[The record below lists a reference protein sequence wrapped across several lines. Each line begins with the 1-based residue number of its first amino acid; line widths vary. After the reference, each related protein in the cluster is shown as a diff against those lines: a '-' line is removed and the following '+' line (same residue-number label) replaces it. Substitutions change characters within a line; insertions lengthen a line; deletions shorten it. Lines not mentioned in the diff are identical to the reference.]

1 MEIYQLF
8 ELVEKTYLVILLV
21 GAIAGL
27 AYVDKKYQLGL
38 SMGLNGN
45 FVDSGSANNSGSAN
59 ATGEGLSGYSY
70 KNTKEHA
77 FMEKLSEK
85 DAEIA
90 SLKDRVATL
99 EKMVTDPAE
108 QLKREIDRL

>member
-8 ELVEKTYLVILLV
+8 ELVEKTYLVILVV
-21 GAIAGL
+21 GTVVAL

-38 SMGLNGN
+38 SKGLNGN
-45 FVDSGSANNSGSAN
+45 FVDSSSAKD
-59 ATGEGLSGYSY
+59 TGEDFSWYS
-70 KNTKEHA
+70 NRNAKEYA

-90 SLKDRVATL
+90 SLKERVATL
-99 EKMVTDPAE
+99 EKIVTDPAE

>member
-8 ELVEKTYLVILLV
+8 ELVEKTYLVILVV
-21 GAIAGL
+21 GAVAAL

-38 SMGLNGN
+38 SKGLNSS
-45 FVDSGSANNSGSAN
+45 FVDSGSAN
-59 ATGEGLSGYSY
+59 ATGDGFSWCSNR
-70 KNTKEHA
+70 NTKEHA

-90 SLKDRVATL
+90 SLKERVATL
-99 EKMVTDPAE
+99 EKIVTDPAE
-108 QLKREIDRL
+108 QLKREIDGL

>member
-8 ELVEKTYLVILLV
+8 ELVEKTYLVILVV
-21 GAIAGL
+21 GAVAAL

-38 SMGLNGN
+38 GKGLNSS
-45 FVDSGSANNSGSAN
+45 FVDSGSAN
-59 ATGEGLSGYSY
+59 ATGDGFSWCSNR
-70 KNTKEHA
+70 NTKEHA

-90 SLKDRVATL
+90 SLKERVATL
-99 EKMVTDPAE
+99 EKIVTDPAE